1 MYAQTVHIMRCSVR
15 FEWDARKAEANYRK
29 HGVWFSESL
38 PVFDDDEAI
47 TITDDDSDPHEVRF
61 VSIGTGA
68 KKRVL
73 VVVYCCRGENIRIIS
88 APMAGPQERSQYEER
103 R

>member
-1 MYAQTVHIMRCSVR
+1 MRCSVG

-38 PVFDDDEAI
+38 PVFEDDDAV

-61 VSIGTGA
+61 VSIGMGA
-68 KKRVL
+68 KGRVL
-73 VVVYCCRGENIRIIS
+73 VVVYCYRGENVRIIS
-88 APMAGPQERSQYEER
+88 ARMAELQERIQYEEPR
-103 R
+103 